1 MKPFSAIK
9 TVVNALR
16 PSTRRPYQ
24 NAYLQFI
31 IDEQDEINRRGH
43 A

>member
-1 MKPFSAIK
+1 MKPFSAVK
-9 TVVNALR
+9 SVVKALR
-16 PSTRRPYQ
+16 PSTRRRYQ
-24 NAYLQFI
+24 NAYLQSI